1 MPRKRNSGRKRRR
14 NRKKIVKYVPR
25 TLGPLFPQNMVAK
38 HKWTQKFDLTITG
51 NQEDVTTANSWENI
65 RCYNIFDPQVGLGSG
80 AKAAMFY
87 DDMKAHYNA
96 YQVLG
101 AKISVRFVNKGAGPI
116 YGGLFRSTEG
126 IANNWTMTQLRERG
140 FGGKKQRIIGGLNT
154 GREVAN
160 FTDYYS
166 LRKTLG
172 VSSSQAKA
180 DRDNYMMKETENIG
194 NTTFPSQLWAFY
206 TALVDKNL
214 QEGDVNV
221 EAYVTVD
228 YLVNWTDRTLLSD
241 ASS

>member
-1 MPRKRNSGRKRRR
+1 MPRKFAKKRNYRRKR
-14 NRKKIVKYVPR
+14 KQMVKYVPR

-51 NQEDVTTANSWENI
+51 NVEDATTANSWDNI
-65 RCYNIFDPQVGLGSG
+65 RCYNVYDPQVGLGSG
-80 AKAAMFY
+80 AKQAMFY
-87 DDMKAHYNA
+87 DDMKAHYAA

-101 AKISVRFVNKGAGPI
+101 AKINVRFVNKGAGPI

-126 IANNWTMTQLRERG
+126 IAANWTMTQLRERG

-160 FTDYYS
+160 FQDFYS
-166 LRKTLG
+166 LKKTLG

-180 DRDNYMMKETENIG
+180 DRDNYIPVDQNSVG

-206 TALVDKNL
+206 VALVDKNL